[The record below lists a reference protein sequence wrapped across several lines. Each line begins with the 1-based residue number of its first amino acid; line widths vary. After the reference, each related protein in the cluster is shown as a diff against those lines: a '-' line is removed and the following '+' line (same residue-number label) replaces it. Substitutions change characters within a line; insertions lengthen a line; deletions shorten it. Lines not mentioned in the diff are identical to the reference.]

1 MYENEGA
8 GSDGESKY
16 QPPAWMIRYRNF
28 KTLCSYVCGEFIR
41 FYLTT
46 GCDQIRYTH
55 SQITEG
61 LPNYSCRLDSDDGS
75 VLLLPLDDWVDR
87 LDEVMPLVR
96 TWLGEHSDLKG
107 CKPEKSHYQGDRY
120 WFTRWQEANPW

>member
-1 MYENEGA
+1 MSEYEVSEQ
-8 GSDGESKY
+8 EY
-16 QPPAWMIRYRNF
+16 ETPAWIVRYRNF
-28 KTLCSYVCGEFIR
+28 KTLCSFVCGEYIR

-46 GCDQIRYTH
+46 GCDQITYTH

-61 LPNYSCRLDSDDGS
+61 LPTYSCRLTSVDGA

-87 LDEVMPLVR
+87 LEEVQPLMR
-96 TWLGEHSDLKG
+96 DWLGEHSDLKG

-120 WFTRWQEANPW
+120 WFTRWQDANPW